1 MPPLNPAFCRL
12 ARMLVPRPGR
22 CDAPTTAIALGLSS
36 DAIASIGV
44 PLCRKESLPRTGHC
58 FYVQGIAAHEEDAV
72 RLHDGRRA
80 GVVAGLAF
88 ATMMGAALAQDYPSR
103 AITIVV
109 PFTAGGPADT
119 AARTI
124 SDVLRRQIGQSLV
137 IENRPG
143 ASGIPAVEA
152 LVHGEADGHTLLVG
166 GIAPIVLIPPI
177 QTVRYNVEKDLV
189 PLGLIWRSPQVFA
202 VSAKLGVST
211 VAEFVAR
218 AKANPGKLTVGSAG
232 NGTVTHLAYELLR
245 REAGIDF
252 IHVPYRSTSNSLT
265 DLVGGHIDAIFGDVA
280 ILQPQVQAG
289 TIKALAITSTERSSL
304 LPDLG
309 TTAEAGFP
317 KVQTEVWYGL
327 LAPSR
332 APAAALAKLETAVAN
347 AQRDPAFKEALS
359 KYGINPPPAGR
370 EFFANFIREES
381 ARWTPIVKSVKM
393 N

>member
-1 MPPLNPAFCRL
+1 M
-12 ARMLVPRPGR
+12 
-22 CDAPTTAIALGLSS
+22 
-36 DAIASIGV
+36 
-44 PLCRKESLPRTGHC
+44 
-58 FYVQGIAAHEEDAV
+58 HEEDAV
-72 RLHDGRRA
+72 RLHRA
-80 GVVAGLAF
+80 VWTGAGTTLAL
-88 ATMMGAALAQDYPSR
+88 AVMAGAALAQDYPSR
-103 AITIVV
+103 PITISV

-124 SDVLRRQIGQSLV
+124 SDALRRQLGQSLV

-152 LVHGEADGHTLLVG
+152 VVHGEADGYTLLLG

-177 QTVRYNVEKDLV
+177 QTVRYDVEKDLV

-202 VSAKLGVST
+202 VSTKLGVNN

-218 AKANPGKLTVGSAG
+218 AKADPGKLTIGSAG
-232 NGTVTHLAYELLR
+232 NGTVTHLANELLR

-252 IHVPYRSTSNSLT
+252 IHVPYRSTANSLT

-289 TIKALAITSTERSSL
+289 AIKALAITSTERSPL
-304 LPDLG
+304 LPELA
-309 TTAEAGFP
+309 TTAQVGFA

-327 LAPSR
+327 LAPAR
-332 APAAALAKLETAVAN
+332 APAAVIAKLESAVEA
-347 AQRDPAFKEALS
+347 AQRDPAFHEALA
-359 KYGINPPPAGR
+359 KYGINAPPPGR
-370 EFFANFIREES
+370 AFFAGFIRAEL
-381 ARWTPIVKSVKM
+381 ARWTPIVRSVKM

>member
-1 MPPLNPAFCRL
+1 MFKASQRMEDVVGLHAWT
-12 ARMLVPRPGR
+12 AR
-22 CDAPTTAIALGLSS
+22 
-36 DAIASIGV
+36 
-44 PLCRKESLPRTGHC
+44 
-58 FYVQGIAAHEEDAV
+58 GI
-72 RLHDGRRA
+72 
-80 GVVAGLAF
+80 
-88 ATMMGAALAQDYPSR
+88 GAALALAATTATAPAQEFPTR
-103 AITIVV
+103 PITLSV
-109 PFTAGGPADT
+109 PFTAGGPADA

-124 SDVLRRQIGQSLV
+124 SDTLRRHIGQSLV

-152 LVHGEADGHTLLVG
+152 LVHNEHDGYTLLVG

-177 QTVRYNVEKDLV
+177 QRVRYDVEKDLV

-202 VSAKLGVST
+202 VSAKLGVTT
-211 VAEFVAR
+211 VAELVAR
-218 AKANPGKLTVGSAG
+218 AKANPGKLTIGSAG
-232 NGTVTHLAYELLR
+232 NGTVTHLANELLR

-280 ILQPQVQAG
+280 ITQPQVQAG

-332 APAAALAKLETAVAN
+332 APAAALAKLEAAVAN

-370 EFFANFIREES
+370 EFFAKFIREEE